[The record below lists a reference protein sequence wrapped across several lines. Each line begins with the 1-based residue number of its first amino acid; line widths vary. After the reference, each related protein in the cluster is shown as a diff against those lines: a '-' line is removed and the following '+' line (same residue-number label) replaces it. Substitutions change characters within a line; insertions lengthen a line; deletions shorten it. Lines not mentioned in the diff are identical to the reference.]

1 MKCQHCH
8 KNEAEVHIVEVVEG
22 RRLSVWLC
30 AECSEAEQW
39 RAPEFGGRGS
49 SVGDPAA
56 RFDGMFMP
64 GPEGLGPAMESET
77 LASFL
82 GRTDP
87 EARTAADDAAPCP
100 HCGHTWVRF
109 QQSSRLGC
117 ARCYTAFRA
126 RLVPLLAGFH
136 RHASHL
142 GKTPASGRGRDNKL
156 VELTRLRIAM
166 EKAIVGEDFETAARL
181 RDTMRG
187 LEDSATETGDQP

>member
-1 MKCQHCH
+1 
-8 KNEAEVHIVEVVEG
+8 
-22 RRLSVWLC
+22 
-30 AECSEAEQW
+30 
-39 RAPEFGGRGS
+39 
-49 SVGDPAA
+49 
-56 RFDGMFMP
+56 
-64 GPEGLGPAMESET
+64 MESET

-136 RHASHL
+136 RHALPPGQDTRLWL
-142 GKTPASGRGRDNKL
+142 GAATTSSSSS
-156 VELTRLRIAM
+156 TRLRIAM